1 MASSSAPAAAP
12 AVAPAAAPA
21 EAEAAH
27 AQAPL
32 KPFRLR
38 AKVVRPRSGE
48 TWRHEAEYQ
57 RRQRLAEAQSH
68 RSTQRELKLMGKLLR
83 HLRRQQ
89 LHSGDAA
96 LAAGMHAVLLPVMG
110 GSSDQG
116 PPFEIDGKP
125 APLGPRE

>member
-12 AVAPAAAPA
+12 AAAPA
-21 EAEAAH
+21 EADAAH

-89 LHSGDAA
+89 LHGGDAA
-96 LAAGMHAVLLPVMG
+96 QAAGAHAAGLPVVG
-110 GSSDQG
+110 GSSGQG
-116 PPFEIDGKP
+116 PPSEIDGKP